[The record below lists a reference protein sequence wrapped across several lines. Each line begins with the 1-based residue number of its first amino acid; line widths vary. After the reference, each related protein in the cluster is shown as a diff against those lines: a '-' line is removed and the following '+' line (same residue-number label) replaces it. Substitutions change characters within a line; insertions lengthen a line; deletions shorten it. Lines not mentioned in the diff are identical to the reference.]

1 MHSFKFTK
9 ALAALAVAMTF
20 GALTACNEEPVV
32 SAPPE
37 ENTIL
42 GQEVGVKRLKVSLPR
57 LSRFDNVIDH
67 VSCRV
72 HLRGRA
78 DRVTYPVNTFI
89 SADKDSIYIEADD
102 PILSEL
108 PHQLYNLNALTF
120 PRKNMTAR
128 GEDALAE
135 DTVYVGA
142 RLSLEDPNNIRF
154 RSSFNVGANSI
165 GAGTEED
172 PWIIASGDDF
182 MMRVSDPM
190 TRGETHEG
198 KFFEITRNLN
208 LNTAYVATG
217 KGWEPAGHNN
227 INGGSTTFNG
237 TINGCDNY
245 IENLYCF
252 TDAGYGGLFYRLGE
266 KSYIHNLEMRR
277 VMLSGSSNLGAFA
290 CYSDAGC
297 RLDSISVNGTIEGT
311 GDNIGGLIG
320 EGDAAVSHCISSV
333 NISSTATKET
343 SNIGGMIGFS
353 KHSIFTDCI
362 RSGKIDAPQ
371 ANGVG
376 GYLGGITSGTNEN
389 TTSWITTFTR
399 CYTSGIIT
407 AGNSA
412 GGFAGFAHVE
422 FTDCHAGATLPMDS
436 YAYTTQ
442 WDIFGLNTRMSPM
455 PLEVES
461 KRDFAGGFAGNAPT
475 LRLHGQN
482 SFLYSS
488 PAKPNI
494 IARHNEAGGLAGSCI
509 YGGSDGA
516 TFTSNAYVQASGNY
530 VGGVIGQGDFHS
542 ETGTFVNN
550 GNVIGN
556 DHTGGVIG
564 CAHIRNDDY
573 AFKLDCKNTGTV
585 KGGGHVGGVIGGID
599 QIDGAKLE
607 NDGNVE
613 GGDYVGGLIGSA
625 SYVNLA
631 DGSRVSSDGGSL
643 KISGKSS
650 VGGICGSMI
659 ARTRPYFIKNYCP
672 VYANIISS
680 EGEVGGLVGHMEILS
695 VNSNACE
702 VFKNHSP
709 VRVSITLTGGDKA
722 GGVIGSLE
730 ITGRGQTTSISGF
743 DDNLQA
749 TITSAGNYVGGIMG
763 YVSNTSSIN
772 FSRCH
777 SFASI
782 TSTASDDVYFY
793 GGILGGGSV
802 MTLEN
807 LTLSVTHCSYHGS
820 LSVPTGGTVGGI
832 VGMYYSYAS
841 GHQMQVEKCYNAGR
855 VDAVNSVGGIVGL
868 SSGLGFIRYC
878 FNMGEVPSV
887 SGRKNLAGIVGHVV
901 NNGNVAISIEQCYN
915 VGKTGWGIIGGD
927 SKSAYK
933 LKDCYYLDTAS
944 NGDMKNSGSKS
955 KTADEMRKK
964 TTYKDWSTRFWTFHD
979 GEAAPTLKDVPMFNE
994 KLPLQK

>member
-20 GALTACNEEPVV
+20 GALTACDEEPVV

-37 ENTIL
+37 ENTIP

-208 LNTAYVATG
+208 LNTAYVAAG

-266 KSYIHNLEMRR
+266 KSYIHNMEMRR
-277 VMLSGSSNLGAFA
+277 VMLSGSSDLGAFA

-297 RLDSISVNGTIEGT
+297 RLDSIAVSGTIEGT
-311 GDNIGGLIG
+311 GNCIGGLIG
-320 EGDAAVSHCISSV
+320 EGDADVSHCISSV
-333 NISSTATKET
+333 NISVASSKET
-343 SNIGGMIGFS
+343 KGVGGMIGKTKNAS
-353 KHSIFTDCI
+353 FTNCI
-362 RSGKIDAPQ
+362 RTGKIDAPK
-371 ANGVG
+371 ATGVG
-376 GYLGGITSGTNEN
+376 GYVGHSAGGKGVNTST
-389 TTSWITTFTR
+389 WLTTFTR
-399 CYTSGIIT
+399 CYTCGIVT
-407 AGNSA
+407 GQSHV
-412 GGFAGFAHVE
+412 GGFAGVVDNVE
-422 FTDCHAGATLPMDS
+422 FTECHAGATLPMDS

-455 PLEVES
+455 PLEVETTGS
-461 KRDFAGGFAGNAPT
+461 YAGGFIGNAGG
-475 LRLHGQN
+475 LRLHGEN

-488 PAKPNI
+488 PAKPNV
-494 IARHNEAGGLAGSCI
+494 IARNNEAGALAGSCKY
-509 YGGSDGA
+509 YGEAGA
-516 TFTSNAYVQASGNY
+516 TFTSNAYVQGGTY
-530 VGGVIGQGDFHS
+530 TGGVIGYGEFHG
-542 ETGTFVNN
+542 ETGTLINN
-550 GNVIGN
+550 GNVIGGGV
-556 DHTGGVIG
+556 TGGVIG
-564 CAHIRNDDY
+564 VALMRDSADV
-573 AFKLDCKNTGTV
+573 FKLNCKNSGTV
-585 KGGGHVGGVIGGID
+585 KGRDTVGGVIGD
-599 QIDGAKLE
+599 CDEVDGAVLE
-607 NDGNVE
+607 NYGNVE
-613 GGDYVGGLIGSA
+613 GEDYVGGLIGRAA
-625 SYVNLA
+625 SINLGK
-631 DGSRVSSDGGSL
+631 GSCVGSDNGSL
-643 KISGKSS
+643 KITGAAQ
-650 VGGICGSMI
+650 VGGIAGCII
-659 ARTRPYFIKNYCP
+659 AKTRPTFIENYCP

-680 EGEVGGLVGHMEILS
+680 AGEAGGLFGFMRILD
-695 VNSNACE
+695 VNEKSCQ

-709 VRVSITLTGGDKA
+709 VRVSITVTGGDKA
-722 GGVIGSLE
+722 GGVIGNLD
-730 ITGRGQTTSISGF
+730 ITGRGQTTTIGDF
-743 DDNLQA
+743 DDKLQA
-749 TITSAGNYVGGIMG
+749 TITSSGNYVGGITG
-763 YVSNTSSIN
+763 YISNYSGLS
-772 FSRCH
+772 FVRCH

-782 TSTASDDVYFY
+782 TSTASDDVYCY
-793 GGILGGGSV
+793 GGILGGGVTMS
-802 MTLEN
+802 LDA
-807 LTLSVTHCSYHGS
+807 LTLSISHCSNHGA
-820 LSVPTGGTVGGI
+820 LSVPTGGSVGGI
-832 VGMYYSYAS
+832 VGSYYTCVYE
-841 GHQMQVEKCYNAGR
+841 QQLRVENSYNAGR
-855 VDAVNSVGGIVGL
+855 VDAYHSVGGIAG
-868 SSGLGFIRYC
+868 STTGSGDIRCC

-887 SGRKNLAGIVGHVV
+887 SGRKNLAGIVGRVV
-901 NNGNVAISIEQCYN
+901 NLGNYAITIEQCYN

-927 SKSAYK
+927 PKSAYK
-933 LKDCYYLDTAS
+933 IKDSYYLDSAS

-955 KTADEMRKK
+955 KTADEMRKQA
-964 TTYKDWSTRFWTFHD
+964 TFRDWLTNNWVFHE